1 MAELL
6 SQDEIDRAL
15 ERDLPHWTQ
24 QGDSITRSVKA
35 ASFMDG
41 IRLVQQVAEVAED
54 LDHHPDID
62 IRWRTV
68 TFTLST
74 HAAGGLTSRDLR
86 LAGDIDR
93 LTLGAGAAVDR
104 RS

>member
-1 MAELL
+1 VTSARRSEVADLL
-6 SQDEIDRAL
+6 TQEEIDRAL
-15 ERDLPHWTQ
+15 ATELPRWAQ
-24 QGDSITRSVKA
+24 QGEAITRSVTA
-35 ASFMDG
+35 PTFMDG

-62 IRWRTV
+62 IRWTTI

-74 HAAGGLTSRDLR
+74 HSAGGLTMKDLR

-93 LTLGAGAAVDR
+93 LAD
-104 RS
+104 

>member
-1 MAELL
+1 MTELL
-6 SQDEIDRAL
+6 SQEEIDHAL
-15 ERDLPHWTQ
+15 ERDLQGWTQ
-24 QGDSITRSVKA
+24 RGDAITRSVKA
-35 ASFMDG
+35 ATFMDG

-62 IRWRTV
+62 IRWTTV

-74 HAAGGLTSRDLR
+74 HSAGGLTRRDLR

-93 LTLGAGAAVDR
+93 LAG
-104 RS
+104 

>member
-1 MAELL
+1 MAGLL
-6 SQDEIDRAL
+6 SQEEIDRAL
-15 ERDLPHWTQ
+15 ATELPKWRQ
-24 QGDSITRSVKA
+24 DGDAITRTVKA

-62 IRWRTV
+62 IRWTSI

-74 HAAGGLTSRDLR
+74 HAVGGLTSRDLR

-93 LTLGAGAAVDR
+93 LVG
-104 RS
+104 

>member
-1 MAELL
+1 VSELL

-15 ERDLPHWTQ
+15 STELPQWRQ
-24 QGDSITRSVKA
+24 EGDAITRSVRA
-35 ASFMDG
+35 PSFMDG

-62 IRWRTV
+62 IRWTTV

-74 HAAGGLTSRDLR
+74 HSAGGLTAKDLR

-93 LTLGAGAAVDR
+93 LAG
-104 RS
+104 

>member
-6 SQDEIDRAL
+6 TQDEIDRAL
-15 ERDLPHWTQ
+15 STELLSWTQ
-24 QGDSITRSVKA
+24 AGDAIRRSVKA
-35 ASFMDG
+35 PTFMDG

-62 IRWRTV
+62 IRWTTV

-74 HAAGGLTSRDLR
+74 HAVGGLTSRDLR
-86 LAGDIDR
+86 LATDIDK
-93 LTLGAGAAVDR
+93 LVG
-104 RS
+104 

>member
-1 MAELL
+1 MELL

-15 ERDLPHWTQ
+15 ERELPQWRQ
-24 QGDSITRSVKA
+24 DGDSITRSVTA

-41 IRLVQQVAEVAED
+41 IRLVQRVAEVAED

-62 IRWRTV
+62 IRWTTV

-74 HAAGGLTSRDLR
+74 HSAGGLTSKDLR
-86 LAGDIDR
+86 LAADIDHLAR
-93 LTLGAGAAVDR
+93 
-104 RS
+104 